1 MIGPIGWSGV
11 FQDRCRVNHL
21 YATSQT
27 GRSGSLCAPLGVL
40 KERAFGIEKGGVGS
54 KGGGLEEQWSDAKGS
69 KRTAEP
75 PVNSVG
81 LEVTASRTD

>member
-1 MIGPIGWSGV
+1 MKAPVV
-11 FQDRCRVNHL
+11 FCLRDEARCGFTR
-21 YATSQT
+21 
-27 GRSGSLCAPLGVL
+27 RSRGCVRALCAPLGVL